1 VWLIDER
8 WLVLLLALVWWWLEE
23 RLACLVSFAVFGWL
37 APLWAIIFALKSAWL
52 SGWFL
57 CPFV

>member
-1 VWLIDER
+1 
-8 WLVLLLALVWWWLEE
+8 VLLLALVWWWLEE

-37 APLWAIIFALKSAWL
+37 APLWAIIFALKSVWL